1 MNMHLP
7 QTRLSEVELKKISS
21 VVRLIVSSQ
30 NSEPFV
36 GIRQDALVASYMMTR
51 DGVKI
56 NRKNMMNLLMF
67 HDGFQGNLPEPE
79 YPKSKENP
87 EDYWSGR
94 QLVSLILPRVNIMG
108 QNKVIPGITP
118 NENDNKV
125 LIRDGKVITGQLANT
140 VVGGKTS
147 GSLHHVIYLDYS
159 PEESKNFLDRMNRI
173 AINWLLTSGF
183 TVSARDVRQ
192 PPQSKTPIKEVLKL
206 TFAKVKEKVDLVSK
220 GLLESKLGNTPSEQF
235 EEDIYGILGIDD
247 AVLKE
252 ITPHL
257 DRPFRQF
264 KEFPVPN
271 KEQNETYQ
279 GNSVVNMV
287 SCGSNGTPVNI
298 KQIMGVVGQQA
309 LAGKRIPTNY
319 KNRSLPH
326 FQKYDIGP
334 EARGFIMNSFIH
346 GMEPV
351 EFFFSQTA
359 GREGVIDT
367 SIKTAASGYI
377 QRKLMKGMED
387 LRIHYDNTIRNTN
400 GQIVQ
405 FLYGADGLD
414 PRYIEKQKLFIYS
427 MNNEALEKKYLMTDS
442 EMKESMK
449 SAKKGYDF
457 KKEVKEITELRDTL
471 RNVHL
476 KIKNSEDVDLPVN
489 MRRLIENAKCMFK
502 CSKDIKT
509 DLTPEMV
516 KDKVNKLLEEIPEAF
531 RRKDDIT
538 YIERSAT
545 IFFQALVK
553 SFLGV
558 KPVIYEYRLTS
569 EALDY
574 ILDNIKRKFTFAVAP
589 PGYAAGPVAAQSI
602 GEPITQGTLN
612 TFHFSGT
619 ASASKTTQG
628 IPRTSEL
635 LSLSKKLKLEITTLA
650 LNNDIKYNREKAY
663 KIGANIQFCVLSEVV
678 QASDIFYDPD
688 DKKSVVE
695 EDQKFINDFLKY
707 NLEEDIPEG
716 LANWVIRYTID
727 KEALIYQQVRMRDI
741 KKRIQEYN
749 KNIFLMYTDDNADKL
764 IIRIRINPIKLLE
777 KESDLYKA
785 IRQFESELLNNVVIK
800 GVENISDVEVIP
812 QKENVFDET
821 GMLKS
826 IDTWVLKTNGLNLM
840 KLFGQYGID
849 YHNSFSND
857 PHEVNSVLGIEA
869 ARTLLINELI
879 DAQVKTN
886 YHHLSLLVDTMT
898 SRGYLMS
905 IDRHGINRSDIGPI
919 ARSSFEETTEQLVNA
934 SVWSEVDTLKGV
946 SANIMLGRIPPVGT
960 GAFDVLFNE
969 KYSKKS
975 KTVDEVLED
984 KFD

>member
-1 MNMHLP
+1 MNMHIP

-30 NSEPFV
+30 NSAPFV
-36 GIRQDALVASYMMTR
+36 GIRQDALVAAYMMTR
-51 DGVKI
+51 DGIMI

-79 YPKSKENP
+79 YPKGKEYS
-87 EDYWSGR
+87 EDFWSGR
-94 QLVSLILPRVNIMG
+94 QLVSMILPNINITG
-108 QNKVIPGITP
+108 QNSVIMGITP
-118 NENDNKV
+118 NEKDTKV
-125 LIRDGKVITGQLANT
+125 VIRDGKIITGQLANT
-140 VVGGKTS
+140 VIGGKP
-147 GSLHHVIYLDYS
+147 GSLHHLIYLDYS

-173 AINWLLTSGF
+173 ANNWLLTQGF
-183 TVSARDVRQ
+183 TVSARDVRAL
-192 PPQSKTPIKEVLKL
+192 PEAKEPIQDVLKN
-206 TFAKVKEKVDLVSK
+206 TFAKIKEKVDLVSK
-220 GLLESKLGNTPSEQF
+220 GLLEAKLGNTPAEQY
-235 EEDIYGILGIDD
+235 EEDVYGITGIDD
-247 AVLKE
+247 QILK
-252 ITPHL
+252 IVTPLL
-257 DRPFRQF
+257 DKPYQNF
-264 KEFPVPN
+264 KDFPSSN
-271 KEQNETYQ
+271 KEQKESYH
-279 GNSVVNMV
+279 GNAVVNMIT
-287 SCGSNGTPVNI
+287 SGSNATPDKL
-298 KQIMGVVGQQA
+298 KQIVGVVGQQA
-309 LAGKRIPTNY
+309 LAGKRIPMNY
-319 KNRSLPH
+319 KNRCLPH
-326 FQKYDIGP
+326 FHKYDIGP
-334 EARGFIMNSFIH
+334 QARGFIVNSFIR

-351 EFFFSQTA
+351 EFFFSQTS

-367 SIKTAASGYI
+367 SIKTASSGYI

-414 PRYIEKQKLFIYS
+414 PRYIEKQKLFLYS
-427 MNNEALEKKYLMTDS
+427 MSNEAVEKKYFMSDAEL
-442 EMKESMK
+442 KEIGV
-449 SAKKGYDF
+449 KKGYDF
-457 KKEVKEITELRDTL
+457 KKEVQEMIELRDSL
-471 RNVHL
+471 RNVYL
-476 KIKNSEDVDLPVN
+476 KIKNTEDVDLPVN
-489 MRRLIENAKCMFK
+489 IRRLIENTKSLFK
-502 CSKDIKT
+502 CGKNTKT

-516 KDKVNKLLEEIPEAF
+516 RSKVNKLLQEIPEAY
-531 RRKDDIT
+531 RNKDDIT
-538 YIERSAT
+538 YIELSAT

-553 SFLGV
+553 MFLGV
-558 KPVIYEYRLTS
+558 KPVIYEHRLTS
-569 EALDY
+569 EAFDY

-650 LNNDIKYNREKAY
+650 LTDEIKYNREKAY
-663 KIGANIQFCVLSEVV
+663 KIGANVQFCVLSEVV
-678 QASDIFYDPD
+678 GSSDIFYDPD

-716 LANWVIRYTID
+716 LAGWVIRYTID

-764 IIRIRINPIKLLE
+764 VIRIRINPIKLLE

-785 IRQFESELLNNVVIK
+785 IRNFEGELLNNVVIK
-800 GVENISDVEVIP
+800 GVENISDVEVVA
-812 QKENVFDET
+812 QKENVFDASGVMNT
-821 GMLKS
+821 MS
-826 IDTWVLKTNGLNLM
+826 TWILKTNGLNLM

-849 YHNSFSND
+849 YQNSYSND
-857 PHEVNSVLGIEA
+857 PHEVNAVLGIEA

-879 DAQVKTN
+879 VADVKTN

-960 GAFDVLFNE
+960 GAFDVLFDE

-975 KTVDEVLED
+975 KTMDEVLED

>member
-1 MNMHLP
+1 MNAHLP

-30 NSEPFV
+30 NSAPFI
-36 GIRQDALVASYMMTR
+36 GIRQDALVAAYMMTR
-51 DGVKI
+51 DGIMI

-79 YPKSKENP
+79 YQKGKEYS
-87 EDYWSGR
+87 EDFWSGR
-94 QLVSLILPRVNIMG
+94 QLVSLILPNINITG
-108 QNKVIPGITP
+108 KNTVIMGITP
-118 NENDNKV
+118 NEKDTKV
-125 LIRDGKVITGQLANT
+125 LIRDGKIITGQLANT
-140 VVGGKTS
+140 VIGGKP
-147 GSLHHVIYLDYS
+147 GSIHHLIYLDYA

-173 AINWLLTSGF
+173 ANNWLLTQGF
-183 TVSARDVRQ
+183 TVSARDVRSL
-192 PPQSKTPIKEVLKL
+192 PEANEPIKEILKT
-206 TFAKVKEKVDLVSK
+206 TFAKIKEKIDLVSR
-220 GLLESKLGNTPSEQF
+220 GLLESKLGNTPAEQY
-235 EEDIYGILGIDD
+235 EEVVYGITGIDD
-247 AVLKE
+247 QILKV
-252 ITPHL
+252 ITPLL
-257 DRPFRQF
+257 DKPYS
-264 KEFPVPN
+264 KIKDFPMSY
-271 KEQNETYQ
+271 KEQKESYH
-279 GNSVVNMV
+279 GNAVVNMIT
-287 SCGSNGTPVNI
+287 SGSNATPDKL
-298 KQIMGVVGQQA
+298 KQIIGVVGQQA
-309 LAGKRIPTNY
+309 LAGKRIPMNY
-319 KNRSLPH
+319 KNRALPH

-334 EARGFIMNSFIH
+334 EARGFIANSFIQ
-346 GMEPV
+346 GMEPY

-367 SIKTAASGYI
+367 SIKTASSGYI

-414 PRYIEKQKLFIYS
+414 PRYIEKQQLFLYS
-427 MNNEALEKKYLMTDS
+427 MSNEAVEKKYSMTDS
-442 EMKESMK
+442 ELKEIGI
-449 SAKKGYDF
+449 KKGFDF
-457 KKEVKEITELRDTL
+457 KKEVEEMIELRDSL
-471 RNVHL
+471 RNVYL

-489 MRRLIENAKCMFK
+489 IRRLLENTKSLFK
-502 CSKDIKT
+502 ITKDTKT
-509 DLTPEMV
+509 DLKPEAV
-516 KDKVNKLLEEIPEAF
+516 KQKVKKLLDEIPEAF
-531 RRKDDIT
+531 RHKEDVT
-538 YIERSAT
+538 YIELSA
-545 IFFQALVK
+545 IVFFQALVRM
-553 SFLGV
+553 FLGV
-558 KPVIYEYRLTS
+558 KPVIYEHRLTS
-569 EALDY
+569 EAFDY
-574 ILDNIKRKFTFAVAP
+574 IIDNIKRKFTFAVAP

-650 LNNDIKYNREKAY
+650 LTDDIKYNREKAY
-663 KIGANIQFCVLSEVV
+663 KIGANIQFCILSEVV
-678 QASDIFYDPD
+678 GSSDIYYDPD
-688 DKKSVVE
+688 DSKTVVS
-695 EDQKFINDFLKY
+695 EDQKFINDFMKY
-707 NLEEDIPEG
+707 NLEEEAPEG

-749 KNIFLMYTDDNADKL
+749 KNIFLIYTDDNADKL
-764 IIRIRINPIKLLE
+764 VIRIRINPIKLLE

-785 IRQFESELLNNVVIK
+785 IRNFEGELLNNVVIK
-800 GVENISDVEVIP
+800 GVENISDVEVVA
-812 QKENVFDET
+812 QKENVFDESGSMIT
-821 GMLKS
+821 K
-826 IDTWVLKTNGLNLM
+826 DTWILKTNGLNLM
-840 KLFGQYGID
+840 KLFGQYGIN
-849 YHNSFSND
+849 YQNSYSND
-857 PHEVNSVLGIEA
+857 PHEVNAVLGVEA

-879 DAQVKTN
+879 GADVKTN

-960 GAFDVLFNE
+960 GSFDVLFNE
-969 KYSKKS
+969 KYAKKT

>member
-1 MNMHLP
+1 MNAHLP
-7 QTRLSEVELKKISS
+7 QTRLSEIELKKISS

-30 NSEPFV
+30 NSAPFV
-36 GIRQDALVASYMMTR
+36 GIRQDALVAAYMMTR
-51 DGVKI
+51 DGIMI

-79 YPKSKENP
+79 YSKGKEYS
-87 EDYWSGR
+87 EDFWSGR
-94 QLVSLILPRVNIMG
+94 QLVSMILPNINITG
-108 QNKVIPGITP
+108 QNSVIMGITP
-118 NENDNKV
+118 NEKDTKV
-125 LIRDGKVITGQLANT
+125 LIRDGKIMTGQLANT
-140 VVGGKTS
+140 VIGGKP
-147 GSLHHVIYLDYS
+147 GSLHHLIYLDYS

-173 AINWLLTSGF
+173 ANNWLLTQGF
-183 TVSARDVRQ
+183 TVSARDVRAL
-192 PPQSKTPIKEVLKL
+192 PEAKEPIQEVLKN
-206 TFAKVKEKVDLVSK
+206 TFAKIKEKIDLVSR
-220 GLLESKLGNTPSEQF
+220 GLLEAKLGNSPAEQY
-235 EEDIYGILGIDD
+235 EEDVYGIVGIDD
-247 AVLKE
+247 QILK
-252 ITPHL
+252 IVTPLL
-257 DRPFRQF
+257 DKPYSQF
-264 KEFPVPN
+264 KDFPNPN
-271 KEQNETYQ
+271 RGGIH
-279 GNSVVNMV
+279 GNAVVNMIT
-287 SCGSNGTPVNI
+287 SGSNATPDKL

-309 LAGKRIPTNY
+309 LAGKRIPMNY
-319 KNRSLPH
+319 KSRALPH

-334 EARGFIMNSFIH
+334 QARGFIVNSFIR
-346 GMEPV
+346 GMEPE

-367 SIKTAASGYI
+367 SIKTASSGYI

-414 PRYIEKQKLFIYS
+414 PRYIEKQKLFLYS
-427 MNNEALEKKYLMTDS
+427 MSNEAVEKKYLMTDS
-442 EMKESMK
+442 ELKEIGL
-449 SAKKGYDF
+449 KKGYNF
-457 KKEVKEITELRDTL
+457 KKEVEELIELRDSL
-471 RNVHL
+471 RNVYL
-476 KIKNSEDVDLPVN
+476 KVKNSEDVDLPVN
-489 MRRLIENAKCMFK
+489 IRRLIENTKSLFK
-502 CSKDIKT
+502 CGKDKKT
-509 DLTPEMV
+509 DLTPEIV
-516 KDKVNKLLEEIPEAF
+516 KSKVNKLLAEIPEAY
-531 RRKDDIT
+531 RHKEDIT
-538 YIERSAT
+538 YIELSAT
-545 IFFQALVK
+545 IFFQALIK
-553 SFLGV
+553 MFLGV
-558 KPVIYEYRLTS
+558 KPVIYEHRLTS
-569 EALDY
+569 EAFDY

-650 LNNDIKYNREKAY
+650 LTEDVKYNREKAY

-678 QASDIFYDPD
+678 GSSDIYYDPD
-688 DKKSVVE
+688 DSKTVVK

-764 IIRIRINPIKLLE
+764 VIRIRINPIKLLE

-785 IRQFESELLNNVVIK
+785 IRAFEGELLNNVVIK
-800 GVENISDVEVIP
+800 GVENISDVEVIS
-812 QKENVFDET
+812 QKENVFDT
-821 GMLKS
+821 DGAMNSLN
-826 IDTWVLKTNGLNLM
+826 TWILKTNGLNLM

-849 YHNSFSND
+849 YQNSYSND
-857 PHEVNSVLGIEA
+857 PHEVNAVLGIEA

-879 DAQVKTN
+879 VADVKTN

-975 KTVDEVLED
+975 KNMDEVLED

>member
-1 MNMHLP
+1 MNMHIP

-30 NSEPFV
+30 NSAPFV
-36 GIRQDALVASYMMTR
+36 GIRQDALVAAYMMTR
-51 DGVKI
+51 DGVMI

-67 HDGFQGNLPEPE
+67 HDGFQGNLPDPE
-79 YPKSKENP
+79 YPKGKEYS

-94 QLVSLILPRVNIMG
+94 QLVSMILPNINITG
-108 QNKVIPGITP
+108 QNSVIMGITP
-118 NENDNKV
+118 NEKNTKV
-125 LIRDGKVITGQLANT
+125 LIRDGKIVTGQLANT
-140 VVGGKTS
+140 VIGGKP
-147 GSLHHVIYLDYS
+147 GSLHHLIYLDYS

-173 AINWLLTSGF
+173 ANNWLLTQGF
-183 TVSARDVRQ
+183 TVSARDVRAL
-192 PPQSKTPIKEVLKL
+192 PEAKEPIKEILKL
-206 TFAKVKEKVDLVSK
+206 TFAKIKEKTDLVSR
-220 GLLESKLGNTPSEQF
+220 GLLEAKLGNSPAEQY
-235 EEDIYGILGIDD
+235 EEDVYGIVGIDD
-247 AVLKE
+247 QILKVV
-252 ITPHL
+252 TPLL
-257 DRPFRQF
+257 DKPYIQF
-264 KEFPVPN
+264 KDFPSPTG
-271 KEQNETYQ
+271 KEQRESYH
-279 GNSVVNMV
+279 GNAVVNMIT
-287 SCGSNGTPVNI
+287 SGSNATPDKL

-309 LAGKRIPTNY
+309 LAGKRIPMNY
-319 KNRSLPH
+319 KNRALPH

-334 EARGFIMNSFIH
+334 QARGFIMNSFIH

-367 SIKTAASGYI
+367 SIKTASSGYI

-414 PRYIEKQKLFIYS
+414 PRYIEKQKLFLYS
-427 MNNEALEKKYLMTDS
+427 LSNEAVEKKYLMTDS
-442 EMKESMK
+442 EMKELGL
-449 SAKKGYDF
+449 KKGFNF
-457 KKEVKEITELRDTL
+457 KKEVEEMIELRDSL
-471 RNVHL
+471 RNVYL
-476 KIKNSEDVDLPVN
+476 KVKNSEDVDLPVN
-489 MRRLIENAKCMFK
+489 IRRLIENTKSLFK
-502 CSKDIKT
+502 CGKDKKT
-509 DLTPEMV
+509 DLTPEV
-516 KDKVNKLLEEIPEAF
+516 VRSKVDKLIKEIPEAY
-531 RRKDDIT
+531 RNKEDIT
-538 YIERSAT
+538 YIELSAT
-545 IFFQALVK
+545 IFFQALIK
-553 SFLGV
+553 MFLGV
-558 KPVIYEYRLTS
+558 KPVIYEHRLTA
-569 EALDY
+569 EAFEY

-635 LSLSKKLKLEITTLA
+635 LSISKKLKLEITTLA
-650 LNNDIKYNREKAY
+650 LTDEIKFNREKAY

-678 QASDIFYDPD
+678 ASSDIYYDPED
-688 DKKSVVE
+688 SKTVVK

-764 IIRIRINPIKLLE
+764 VIRIRINPIKLLE

-785 IRQFESELLNNVVIK
+785 IRNFEGELLNNVVIK
-800 GVENISDVEVIP
+800 GVENISDVEVIA
-812 QKENVFDET
+812 QKENVFDNMGVMNT
-821 GMLKS
+821 MN
-826 IDTWVLKTNGLNLM
+826 TWILKTNGLNLM

-849 YHNSFSND
+849 YQNSYSND
-857 PHEVNSVLGIEA
+857 PHEVNAVLGIEA

-879 DAQVKTN
+879 VADVKTN

-934 SVWSEVDTLKGV
+934 SIWSEVDSLKGV